1 MVIMIVYDFLWLFMN
16 VDDYLWLLLIIL
28 CLFLMTLLW
37 YVSVVC
43 INGGSGTLFFEK
55 CLEKLI

>member
-1 MVIMIVYDFLWLFMN
+1 MN

-28 CLFLMTLLW
+28 WLFLMTLLW

-43 INGGSGTLFFEK
+43 INAGSGPLFFEK